1 MKKTYLCMT
10 MMFLALSA
18 TACQNSAAPA
28 QRESAV
34 ITEEPAV
41 VENQLSDG
49 ILIAYPQSASQ
60 DSSGSLEEAGRMIED
75 VTDGVIFH
83 MGGEDRKSEDYGTVF
98 LGIPGPSSQDLESIQ
113 SCLESE
119 ELSGKTIIPFF
130 ADDGG
135 KLEEVMEQ
143 LYEWAP
149 ETEFLDAI
157 VLNDE
162 DTSAMQAQVSEWL
175 SELGYNK

>member
-1 MKKTYLCMT
+1 MKKIYLIMT
-10 MMFLALSA
+10 MMFLVFSA
-18 TACQNSAAPA
+18 TACQNSAALA

-34 ITEEPAV
+34 ITEEPAII
-41 VENQLSDG
+41 ENQLSDG
-49 ILIAYPQSASQ
+49 ILIAYPMSDSQ
-60 DSSGSLEEAGRMIED
+60 DSPDSLEEAGRVIED
-75 VTDGVIFH
+75 VTGGGIIQI
-83 MGGEDRKSEDYGTVF
+83 GGEDSGSEDYGTVF
-98 LGIPGPSSQDLESIQ
+98 LGIPGPSSQDLESIR
-113 SCLESE
+113 SFLESE

-143 LYEWAP
+143 LYEWEP
-149 ETEFLDAI
+149 EAEFLDAI
-157 VLNDE
+157 VLDDE